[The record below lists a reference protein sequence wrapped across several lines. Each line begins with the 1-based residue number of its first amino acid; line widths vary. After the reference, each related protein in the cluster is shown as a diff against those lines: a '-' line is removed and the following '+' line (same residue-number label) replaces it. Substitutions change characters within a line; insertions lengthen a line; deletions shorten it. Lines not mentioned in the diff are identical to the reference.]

1 MAFWK
6 LYYTDQTTYSSDD
19 GDWLD
24 APAWGVLG
32 VARLDEERGYGRSTN
47 DFYVFPPWAVM
58 PWAADQ
64 WGVLDQLI
72 QTGVITAEDRISDLA
87 PQMLIDA
94 GIKFGRS
101 VDAKAWMTLEAW
113 MTDDPDLPH
122 KSGTLRNER
131 P

>member
-1 MAFWK
+1 MMWK
-6 LYYTDQTTYSSDD
+6 LYYHDGTSYSSDD

-24 APAWGVLG
+24 APPWGVMG
-32 VARLDEERGYGRSTN
+32 VAYLSERFGYGRDTN
-47 DFYVFPPWAVM
+47 DFYVFPPWATVA

-72 QTGVITAEDRISDLA
+72 QAGIITADDRISELA
-87 PQMLIDA
+87 PQTLIDA

-101 VDAKAWMTLEAW
+101 VDAAEWQRVQRM
-113 MTDDPDLPH
+113 MIDDPELPH
-122 KSGTLRNER
+122 TSGTFTHER

>member
-1 MAFWK
+1 MIWK
-6 LYYTDQTTYSSDD
+6 LYYHGGATFSSED

-24 APAWGVLG
+24 ASAWGVMG
-32 VARLDEERGYGRSTN
+32 VAYLNERYGYGRDTN
-47 DFYVFPPWAVM
+47 DFYVFPPWAEM

-72 QTGVITAEDRISDLA
+72 QAEIITAEDRISDLA
-87 PQMLIDA
+87 PQTLIDA

-101 VDAKAWMTLEAW
+101 VDAAEWDEITKAMAN
-113 MTDDPDLPH
+113 DPELPH
-122 KSGTLRNER
+122 TSGTFTHER